1 MNVWWSDLFLAGY
14 FLLYGVAVGGL
25 MLWRKR
31 SRRERKPFADEQ
43 KLLRGP
49 GESLRRRVNEL
60 DENLDLWL
68 CVGSLLPLLAG
79 PGLFA
84 LVMAVDESAGVVAIV
99 LGSVGLLTGFILSA
113 RWVMCRLAERQNR
126 YLGYFGE
133 RVVAESLE
141 PLKLRGWRIFHDV
154 PCDEAAGAPNIDHVA
169 VGPGGVF
176 AVETKTRRKGP
187 ARAGQPDYKVISD
200 GERLIWPW
208 GEDRHGLKQAHQRAL
223 WLSQWLEGLL
233 GRPVAVQPI
242 LALPGWWVERS
253 GRGIVQVLNAKELP
267 VALTPRPGAPAPL
280 SGDDIELV
288 SRQLDARC
296 RDVEY

>member
-267 VALTPRPGAPAPL
+267 VALTPRPGAEAPL
-280 SGDDIELV
+280 SGDEIELV
-288 SRQLDARC
+288 ARQLDARC